1 MVKIDFLNKLFKKK
15 PQEINIPAIELKEWL
30 DNFSKEKFERLNEN
44 IQDNLA
50 KFEEQAS
57 KTRELLSE
65 LDNAELLNKK
75 ISQRELHLMNGNRS
89 TYIKKVTGFLDSL
102 DIKGSSD
109 KNHKEIIEFCE
120 EFEDKLDELNN
131 SSRRSYYILKEF
143 FESEMVK
150 IAYSIKTLESTLVK
164 IKELLNSKEIK
175 EINSLYSKIHNLNED
190 IIKNETINNELSE
203 LKNQLNQTKEK
214 KAITQ
219 DKLNGL
225 KLSKEFK
232 DFNDLKQQHESIILK
247 IKEHESEIK
256 TIFLNIDRALRKYK
270 RSSLHE
276 KLIDK
281 YMENASAALL
291 IDKDLEIIN
300 VLEKLKDS
308 VEKEH
313 VELKNK
319 EKTVKN
325 LNKITSEFLINKRD
339 EINRINE
346 LKKDLNSK
354 IEKIS
359 VSMDFKEAEYQLEHF
374 ENKISNFENE
384 IDSAVKKQN
393 SLNIELKK
401 EQLQNQ
407 LYNITETKIIINS

>member
-1 MVKIDFLNKLFKKK
+1 MFKKK